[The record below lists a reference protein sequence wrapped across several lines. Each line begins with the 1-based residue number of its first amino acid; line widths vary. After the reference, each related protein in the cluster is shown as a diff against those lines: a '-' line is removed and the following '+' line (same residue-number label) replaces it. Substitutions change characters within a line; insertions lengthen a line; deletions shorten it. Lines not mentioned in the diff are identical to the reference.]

1 VFAQYLHPKILF
13 CDTCFNK
20 NYKKLPKMKLNLH
33 FLSVKGVPTLFW
45 SSPKALTRSP
55 PLISVF
61 FLLIGLILFGLGEAL
76 LIAAGVGVSPW
87 TVLAQGITH
96 ITGWSIGFATFV
108 TSLVVLVCWLPL
120 KQIPGIGTILNVL
133 IIALVLEFLLPYV
146 PTFESLFSKV
156 VEAIVGVLVT
166 GFGGGLYLIA
176 NLGPGP
182 RDGLMTGLQKL
193 TGSPIAWVRSS
204 LEVTV
209 ILVGW
214 LLGGSVGLGTVV
226 FALGIGPSIAAT
238 MYGFERIFGP
248 PY

>member
-1 VFAQYLHPKILF
+1 
-13 CDTCFNK
+13 
-20 NYKKLPKMKLNLH
+20 MKLHLG

-45 SSPKALTRSP
+45 SSPKALTLRP
-55 PLISVF
+55 PLVSVF
-61 FLLIGLILFGLGEAL
+61 FLLIGLILFGFGEAL

-96 ITGWSIGFATFV
+96 ITGWSIGLATFM

-120 KQIPGIGTILNVL
+120 KQIPGIGTVLNVL
-133 IIALVLEFLLPYV
+133 IIALVLDFSLPYI
-146 PTFESLFSKV
+146 PTFESFFLRV
-156 VEAIVGVLVT
+156 GEAISGVLVT

-182 RDGLMTGLQKL
+182 RDGLMTGLQRL
-193 TGSPIAWVRSS
+193 TGSPIAWVRSG

-209 ILVGW
+209 ILAGW
-214 LLGGSVGLGTVV
+214 LLGGSVGLGTVI
-226 FALGIGPSIAAT
+226 FALGIGPSIAST

-248 PY
+248 PC